1 MDAVLRRSLLAVLVL
16 VVSATGCVTPSI
28 PIPPPEPE
36 QMTFTIDVQG
46 GAARFEYGVEPNYA
60 DAVVYVFNRDR
71 GQGIITTARPDGSV
85 GPTDPFPAAVGDQ
98 VAVTFETADSIA
110 GTCVRINSDGTAGF
124 CN

>member
-1 MDAVLRRSLLAVLVL
+1 MAVLVLL

-36 QMTFTIDVQG
+36 RMTFTIDVQA
-46 GAARFEYGVEPNYA
+46 GAASFEYGPEPNYA

-71 GQGIITTARPDGSV
+71 GQGVITTARPDGSV
-85 GPTDPFPAAVGDQ
+85 GPTDPFPAGVGDQ